1 MKTMILLRH
10 AVRVG
15 IAICLA
21 STVQADEPVDYEM
34 IGKIMDEGFNRSQV
48 METVL
53 HLTDV
58 IGPRLTNSPGMREA
72 ADWTKGQ
79 FAAYGLQNARLEY
92 FPFGRGWSYDT
103 ITVHM
108 TSPRRKQLSALP
120 IAWHPG
126 TDGPIEGEVM
136 IVSVESKDDLEELDG
151 EVEGKIVLL
160 DKAREQ
166 DEPSTPVFVRLD
178 DEKLAS
184 LAEYPVPDS
193 PSKKPAEWTKRNAL
207 AKKAL
212 SVLAE
217 QGALAV
223 VRPHYRD
230 TGLLG
235 GTGYMYQVGESPALP
250 GIEMASEDYDRLV
263 RLASRDEPVMVSI
276 DVKAGYHDE
285 NHDGQNVL
293 AEIPGRGSRPEIVMA
308 GAHLD
313 SWFMADGAVDN
324 AAGSAV
330 VMEAARIL
338 NTIGARP
345 KRTIRFA
352 LWDGEEQALAGSIFH
367 VRKHYATR
375 PDEIDGEPISPDNQ
389 WSALQHAWP
398 IEKRK
403 DYERL
408 SAYFNLDN
416 GSGRIRGIYGE
427 GNPALQPVFERWF
440 EPFHELGAATVV
452 LRNTGGT
459 DHLPFQF
466 MGLPGFQFIQDP
478 LDYSSRLHHTN
489 IDTASH
495 VYEKDLKQAA
505 VIMASVLWHAANRDE
520 RLPRLPMPTRPR
532 YASDGNSDGDGE
544 TD

>member
-1 MKTMILLRH
+1 MKHGILMRH
-10 AVRVG
+10 TARV
-15 IAICLA
+15 AIVLSVLSA
-21 STVQADEPVDYEM
+21 AHAEEPVDYEM
-34 IGKIMDEGFNRSQV
+34 IGKIMDEGFKRSQV

-79 FAAYGLQNARLEY
+79 FEAYGLQNTRLEY

-108 TSPRRKQLSALP
+108 TSPRRKQLHAMP

-126 TDGPIEGEVM
+126 TDGPLEAEITVVSIESE
-136 IVSVESKDDLEELDG
+136 DDLEEL
-151 EVEGKIVLL
+151 EVEGKVVLL
-160 DKAREQ
+160 GKAREQ
-166 DEPSTPVFVRLD
+166 DEPSAPVFVRHN
-178 DEKLAS
+178 DEELS
-184 LAEYPVPDS
+184 GLAEYPVPDT
-193 PSKKPAEWTKRNAL
+193 PSKQPSEWAKRNQL
-207 AKKAL
+207 EKKTL
-212 SVLAE
+212 GVLAE
-217 QGALAV
+217 QGALAI

-230 TGLLG
+230 AGLLG
-235 GTGYMYQVGESPALP
+235 GTGYQYKAGKTPALP
-250 GIEMASEDYDRLV
+250 GIELISEDFDRLV
-263 RLASRDEPVMVSI
+263 RLASRDEPVIVSI
-276 DVKAGYHDE
+276 DVQAEFHDE
-285 NHDGQNVL
+285 SHDGQNVL

-338 NTIGARP
+338 SAIGARP

-367 VRKHYATR
+367 VRKHFATR
-375 PDEIDGEPISPDNQ
+375 PDEIDGEPITPENE
-389 WSALQHAWP
+389 WLALAHAWP
-398 IEKRK
+398 IEKRR

-427 GNPALQPVFERWF
+427 GNPALQPIFERWF
-440 EPFHELGAATVV
+440 EPFHELGAETVI
-452 LRNTGGT
+452 LRSTSGT
-459 DHLPFQF
+459 DHLPFQH

-505 VIMASVLWHAANRDE
+505 IIMASFLWHAANRDE
-520 RLPRLPMPTRPR
+520 RLPRLPTPTRPG
-532 YASDGNSDGDGE
+532 YASKAENKDN
-544 TD
+544 

>member
-1 MKTMILLRH
+1 MRQETLIRRAARIVIALCIVSAAH
-10 AVRVG
+10 AE
-15 IAICLA
+15 
-21 STVQADEPVDYEM
+21 EPVDHET

-72 ADWTKGQ
+72 ASWTKGQ
-79 FAAYGLQNARLEY
+79 FEAYGLRNTRLEY

-108 TSPRRKQLSALP
+108 TSPRRKQLSAMP

-126 TDGPIEGEVM
+126 TDGPLEAEITV
-136 IVSVESKDDLEELDG
+136 VSVESEDDLEKLEG

-160 DKAREQ
+160 GKAREQ

-178 DEKLAS
+178 DEKLS
-184 LAEYPVPDS
+184 DLAEYSVPDA
-193 PSKKPAEWTKRNAL
+193 PSKQPTEWAKRSQL
-207 AKKAL
+207 QRKAL
-212 SVLAE
+212 GVLAE
-217 QGALAV
+217 QGALAI
-223 VRPHYRD
+223 VRAHYRD
-230 TGLLG
+230 GGLVG
-235 GTGYMYQVGESPALP
+235 GAGYLYKAGETPALP
-250 GIEMASEDYDRLV
+250 GIELISEDYDRLV
-263 RLASRDEPVMVSI
+263 RLASRDVPVTVSI
-276 DVKAGYHDE
+276 DVQAEYHDE

-313 SWFMADGAVDN
+313 SWFMADGAIDN

-338 NTIGARP
+338 SAIGAKP

-367 VRKHYATR
+367 VRKHFASR
-375 PDEIDGEPISPDNQ
+375 PGEIDGEPVLPENE
-389 WSALQHAWP
+389 WSTLRHAWP
-398 IEKRK
+398 IEKRS

-427 GNPALQPVFERWF
+427 GNTALQPIFERWF
-440 EPFHELGAATVV
+440 QPFHELGAETVI
-452 LRNTGGT
+452 LRSAGGT
-459 DHLPFQF
+459 DHQPFQF

-478 LDYSSRLHHTN
+478 LDYVSRLHHTH

-505 VIMASVLWHAANRDE
+505 IIMASFLWHAANRDE
-520 RLPRLPMPTRPR
+520 RLPRLPTPTRPR
-532 YASDGNSDGDGE
+532 YPADTEEKDD
-544 TD
+544 

>member
-1 MKTMILLRH
+1 MKQGTLIQRT
-10 AVRVG
+10 ARVV
-15 IAICLA
+15 IALCIVSA
-21 STVQADEPVDYEM
+21 TRAEEPVDYAM
-34 IGKIMDEGFNRSQV
+34 IGRIMDEGFNRSQV

-72 ADWTKGQ
+72 ASWTKGQ
-79 FAAYGLQNARLEY
+79 FEAYGLQNSKLEY

-108 TSPRRKQLSALP
+108 TSPRRKQLSAMP

-126 TDGPIEGEVM
+126 TDGPIEGEVTVV
-136 IVSVESKDDLEELDG
+136 IVESEDDLEEFDE

-160 DKAREQ
+160 GKAREQ
-166 DEPSTPVFVRLD
+166 DEPSTPLFARLD
-178 DEKLAS
+178 DEALS
-184 LAEYPVPDS
+184 GLAEYSVPDT
-193 PSKKPAEWTKRNAL
+193 PSKQPSEWMRRYRLVRETL
-207 AKKAL
+207 G
-212 SVLAE
+212 VLADK
-217 QGALAV
+217 GALAI

-230 TGLLG
+230 GGLLG
-235 GTGYMYQVGESPALP
+235 GTGYLYKVGKSPAVP
-250 GIEMASEDYDRLV
+250 GIELISEDYDRLV
-263 RLASRDEPVMVSI
+263 RLASRDEPVTVSI
-276 DVKAGYHDE
+276 DVQAQYHDE
-285 NHDGQNVL
+285 NYDGQNVL

-338 NTIGARP
+338 SAIGAKP
-345 KRTIRFA
+345 KRTIRFV

-367 VRKHYATR
+367 VRTHFATR
-375 PDEIDGEPISPDNQ
+375 PDEIDGEPITPENE
-389 WSALQHAWP
+389 WLALAHAWP
-398 IEKRK
+398 IEKRR

-427 GNPALQPVFERWF
+427 GNAALQPIFERWF
-440 EPFHELGAATVV
+440 EPFHQLGAETVI
-452 LRNTGGT
+452 LSGTSGT

-466 MGLPGFQFIQDP
+466 VGLPGFQFIQDP

-495 VYEKDLKQAA
+495 VHENDLKQAA
-505 VIMASVLWHAANRDE
+505 IIMASFLWHAANRDE
-520 RLPRLPMPTRPR
+520 RLPRLPTPTRPR
-532 YASDGNSDGDGE
+532 YPSDVEEKDD
-544 TD
+544 